1 MAVVSLTSFRSE
13 PGRAGEHM
21 ALHMEAAER
30 LQGLGMAAAPLQVL
44 AGGDIGTLAMS
55 VSYANNAEWVAGVK
69 KMQADASWQEFYRN
83 AMGTGAATQAESS
96 LFTDVDPNFQAANR
110 TLGVVLA
117 VQWRALPGRLADFMG
132 KVAESFPHIERMG
145 GRPRALQSVI
155 GAHPMTTLVSTAFDD
170 LDAYGAYA
178 DATATDAE
186 WQAFWAG
193 AMSDPTAELIR
204 SGVYVNMM
212 GA

>member
-30 LQGLGMAAAPLQVL
+30 LQGMGMAAAPLQVL

-55 VSYANNAEWVAGVK
+55 VNYANNAEWVAGTK
-69 KMQADASWQEFYRN
+69 KLQTDASWQEFYRS

-117 VQWRALPGRLADFMG
+117 VQWQAGPGRLADFMG

-145 GRPRALQSVI
+145 GRPRAMQSVI
-155 GAHPMTTLVSTAFDD
+155 GAHPMTTLVSTVFDD

-178 DATATDAE
+178 DMTATDAE

-193 AMSDPTAELIR
+193 ALSDPTAEIIR
-204 SGVYVNMM
+204 SGIYVNMM

>member
-1 MAVVSLTSFRSE
+1 
-13 PGRAGEHM
+13 M

-30 LQGLGMAAAPLQVL
+30 LQGMGMAAAPLQVL

-55 VSYANNAEWVAGVK
+55 VNYANNAEWVSGVK
-69 KMQADASWQEFYRN
+69 KMQADESWQEFYRN

-170 LDAYGAYA
+170 LDAYGAYV

-193 AMSDPTAELIR
+193 ALSDPTAEIIR

>member
-1 MAVVSLTSFRSE
+1 
-13 PGRAGEHM
+13 M

-30 LQGLGMAAAPLQVL
+30 LQKMGLAAAPLQVL

-55 VSYANNAEWVAGVK
+55 VNYANNAEWVAGTK
-69 KMQADASWQEFYRN
+69 KLQTDGDWQQFYRK
-83 AMGTGAATQAESS
+83 AMGTGAATQAEST
-96 LFTDVDPNFQAANR
+96 LFTDIDPNFQAANR

-117 VQWRALPGRLADFMG
+117 TQWQARPGRLADFMA
-132 KVAESFPHIERMG
+132 KVSESFPHIERMG
-145 GRPRALQSVI
+145 GRPRAMQSVI
-155 GAHPMTTLVSTAFDD
+155 GAYPMTTLVSTAFDD

-178 DATATDAE
+178 DTTASDAG

-193 AMSDPTAELIR
+193 AMSDPTAEMIR